1 MHFFIYLS
9 RFLNLKLFIGKMLPL
24 ISLTETIGF
33 LISPLDHGLTNLVK
47 FRFIIAEIQLNWGIS
62 LKIMKSRNNFLKEN
76 LLLNTKD
83 KNVPTLFIP

>member
-1 MHFFIYLS
+1 
-9 RFLNLKLFIGKMLPL
+9 MLPL